1 VTSWR
6 RATDRAF
13 TVIVCSCCAAEPGL
27 SVLQELRESIR
38 RCPHSVLVS
47 APCLLGKLTCAAR
60 TDGSGTMVLLQPC
73 STDRSPVGPPR
84 WVGPITN
91 PADAEAV
98 RAWLERGSWDIGTL
112 PQRLRSPLN
121 SPAAASSRN

>member
-1 VTSWR
+1 MTSGR

-38 RCPHSVLVS
+38 RCQHGMLVS
-47 APCLLGKLTCAAR
+47 APCLLGRLTCAAR
-60 TDGSGTMVLLQPC
+60 TDGQGTMALLQPC

-84 WVGPITN
+84 WIGPISN
-91 PADAEAV
+91 FADAEAV
-98 RAWLERGSWDIGTL
+98 RAWLERGDWDIDTL
-112 PQRLRSPLN
+112 PQRLRSQLN
-121 SPAAASSRN
+121 SLGAASSRN